1 MSARMKAVELAMAV
15 LLISVVGCGGSS
27 AFVNPEADLP
37 YYQKVAIIP
46 FTSLSQDRGAGY
58 RVSDIFFSEL
68 LRRGF
73 ADVVEPGQFSA
84 AVVKLRGGTPV
95 ENPWSAEEL
104 ARLAEELGVEGVFLG
119 TVREYEMSRTGRSA
133 FPLLSMEV
141 RLVDAASGKLVWSAS
156 DTRRGGPGTPV
167 VSWILGLF
175 GGGEIHTMGELTTSV
190 CRDFLKTLPRN

>member
-1 MSARMKAVELAMAV
+1 MNVRMRTGMLAGGA
-15 LLISVVGCGGSS
+15 LLLALAGCGGPS

-37 YYQKVAIIP
+37 FYQKVAIIP
-46 FTSLSQDRGAGY
+46 FTSLSQDRVAGY
-58 RVSDIFFSEL
+58 RVSDTFFSEL

-95 ENPWSAEEL
+95 DNPWSAEEL
-104 ARLAEELGVEGVFLG
+104 ARLSEELGIEGIFLG
-119 TVREYEMSRTGRSA
+119 TVREYEMSRTGRSS
-133 FPLLSMEV
+133 FPMLSLEV

-156 DTRRGGPGTPV
+156 TTRRGGPGIPV
-167 VSWILGLF
+167 VSWFLGLF
-175 GGGEIHTMGELTTSV
+175 GGGEIHTMGELTTAV

>member
-1 MSARMKAVELAMAV
+1 MKSGMLAVAV
-15 LLISVVGCGGSS
+15 LLLAFAGCGGPS

-37 YYQKVAIIP
+37 FYQKVAIIP
-46 FTSLSQDRGAGY
+46 FASLSQDRAAGY
-58 RVSDIFFSEL
+58 RVSDTFFSEL

-104 ARLAEELGVEGVFLG
+104 ARLAEELGIEGVFLG
-119 TVREYEMSRTGRSA
+119 TVREYEMSRTGRTA
-133 FPLLSMEV
+133 FPLISMEV

-156 DTRRGGPGTPV
+156 DTRRGGPGTPL
-167 VSWILGLF
+167 VSWFLGLL
-175 GGGEIHTMGELTTSV
+175 GAGEIHTMGELTTV
-190 CRDFLKTLPRN
+190 ICRDFLETLPRN

>member
-1 MSARMKAVELAMAV
+1 MSVRMGTGMLAAAV
-15 LLISVVGCGGSS
+15 LWVVLAGCGGPS

-46 FTSLSQDRGAGY
+46 FTSLSQDRVAGY
-58 RVSDIFFSEL
+58 RVSDTFFSEL

-84 AVVKLRGGTPV
+84 AVIKLRGGTPV

-104 ARLAEELGVEGVFLG
+104 ARLAEELGIEGVFLG
-119 TVREYEMSRTGRSA
+119 TVREYDMSRTGRSA

-156 DTRRGGPGTPV
+156 TTRRGGPGTPL
-167 VSWILGLF
+167 VSWIMGLF
-175 GGGEIHTMGELTTSV
+175 GGGEIHTMGELTTAV